1 MTKVEQSAALRTTFS
16 AYVATA
22 RKCAPAGYLT
32 SADVKGL
39 VRRGNSLGLDTAA
52 IDEIIALSA
61 ENWRTEKPM
70 AITLSSRSLY
80 R

>member
-1 MTKVEQSAALRTTFS
+1 MTNTEQLTALRTTFS
-16 AYVATA
+16 AQVATA

-39 VRRGNSLGLDTAA
+39 IRRGINLGLPQGD
-52 IDEIIALSA
+52 IDEIIAMSA
-61 ENWRTEKPM
+61 ENWRAVKPM
-70 AITLSSRSLY
+70 ASSLSSRSLY